1 MRIDLIPERDRFI
14 PGWHNWPE
22 PCQAEQFSPKWRR
35 PGRLPGAVRALL
47 GGLLEACYAI
57 HPQHCWTTRGPV
69 PGDSVWQTAPLGK
82 QARRPIAIYDF
93 RSGSVTSLV
102 ARWSAR
108 PPQLQSGGQK
118 TRERRRHASEQIRDR
133 PR

>member
-57 HPQHCWTTRGPV
+57 HPQHCWATRGP
-69 PGDSVWQTAPLGK
+69 GGRRQRLANSSAGK
-82 QARRPIAIYDF
+82 A
-93 RSGSVTSLV
+93 
-102 ARWSAR
+102 SAAAH
-108 PPQLQSGGQK
+108 SD
-118 TRERRRHASEQIRDR
+118 I
-133 PR
+133 